1 MPRSV
6 MRWLLLILTLFAL
19 LLAFTRHTGGAMGWW
34 LFVGMSGA
42 IVTGLAF
49 AQARIA
55 VRSREQTLS
64 EYDLMRLREG
74 KELDH
79 NRFTSER

>member
-1 MPRSV
+1 

-19 LLAFTRHTGGAMGWW
+19 LLAVTRHTGGAMAWW

-55 VRSREQTLS
+55 ANSREKNLS
-64 EYDLMRLREG
+64 DYELMRLREG
-74 KELDH
+74 KGLDH

>member
-1 MPRSV
+1 

-19 LLAFTRHTGGAMGWW
+19 LLAFTRHTGGALAWW
-34 LFVGMSGA
+34 LLLSAGGA

-55 VRSREQTLS
+55 AGSRDESLS
-64 EYDLMRLREG
+64 EYELMRLREG
-74 KELDH
+74 KGLDH
-79 NRFTSER
+79 NRLDHNSFTSER

>member
-1 MPRSV
+1 

-19 LLAFTRHTGGAMGWW
+19 LLAFTRHTGGAMAWW
-34 LFVGMSGA
+34 LFAGMAGA

-55 VRSREQTLS
+55 AGSREQTLS

-74 KELDH
+74 NGLDH

>member
-1 MPRSV
+1 
-6 MRWLLLILTLFAL
+6 MRWLLLILTVFAL
-19 LLAFTRHTGGAMGWW
+19 LLAFTRHTGGALAWW
-34 LFVGMSGA
+34 LLISASGA
-42 IVTGLAF
+42 IATGLAF

-55 VRSREQTLS
+55 AGARDESLS
-64 EYDLMRLREG
+64 SYDLMRLREG